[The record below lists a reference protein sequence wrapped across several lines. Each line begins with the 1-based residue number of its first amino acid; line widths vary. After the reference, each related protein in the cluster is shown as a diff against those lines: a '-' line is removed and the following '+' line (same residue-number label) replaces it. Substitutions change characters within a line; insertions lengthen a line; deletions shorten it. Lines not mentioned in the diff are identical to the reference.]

1 LLAGFSLIF
10 LFTALGLSLLVSTF
24 AENQVQAMQVAFV
37 IILPSVLLSGFMF
50 PQENMPRIIYWASQ
64 LIPLTYFIRI
74 LRGIIIRG
82 AGFYDLWPQAAILAV
97 IGLAVLTISALR
109 FRKTLS

>member
-1 LLAGFSLIF
+1 
-10 LFTALGLSLLVSTF
+10 
-24 AENQVQAMQVAFV
+24 
-37 IILPSVLLSGFMF
+37 
-50 PQENMPRIIYWASQ
+50 

-82 AGFYDLWPQAAILAV
+82 AGFYDLWPQAAILAA
-97 IGLAVLTISALR
+97 IGLTVLVISALR